1 MNVMRNRFL
10 VGLAVLVA
18 FVGVLWVAGPRE
30 PASLRIDHQKIK
42 IGDDIEAYLV
52 AGESRFD
59 DIIAGVEKRVIWAG
73 QPHQKSPVSLVY
85 IHGFSASSEEIRPV
99 PDRVAKALGA
109 NLFFTRL
116 TGHGRGSKAMAE
128 ANVAAWMQD
137 VGEALEIGRQIG
149 DTVIVMATSTGGTL
163 VAAAMQDPAS
173 ARAVEGIV
181 FISPNFAIGAPSAAL
196 LTWPF
201 ARHWVPLIVGEM
213 RHTEPRNP
221 LHARYWTTSY
231 PSRAL
236 LPMAALVAAVDQSDF
251 SNVQVPALFYF
262 SKDDQVVNPDATAK
276 FLSRWGGPAKA
287 VTVEMGVDDD
297 QYSHLIAGDIV
308 SPGQNDAAVRTILD
322 WIAGL

>member
-1 MNVMRNRFL
+1 MNIMRNGFL
-10 VGLAVLVA
+10 AGLAVLVA
-18 FVGVLWVAGPRE
+18 FVGVLWMVGPRE
-30 PASLRIDHQKIK
+30 PASLGIDHEKVK
-42 IGDDIEAYLV
+42 IGDDIEAYLL
-52 AGESRFD
+52 AGEGRFD
-59 DIIAGVEKRVIWAG
+59 DIVAGVEKRVIWAG

-85 IHGFSASSEEIRPV
+85 IHGFSASSEEMRPV

-116 TGHGRGSKAMAE
+116 TGHGRGPTALAE

-137 VGEALEIGRQIG
+137 VAEALEIGRKIG
-149 DTVIVMATSTGGTL
+149 DKVIVMATSTGGTL
-163 VAAAMQDPAS
+163 AAAAMQDAIS
-173 ARAVEGIV
+173 AEAVEGIV
-181 FISPNFAIGAPSAAL
+181 FISPNFAIGTPAAAL

-201 ARHWVPLIVGEM
+201 ARHWVPWIIGDM

-236 LPMAALVAAVDQSDF
+236 LPMAALVEAVDESDF

-262 SKDDQVVNPDATAK
+262 SEDDKVVDPDATIK
-276 FLSRWGGPAKA
+276 FLSQWGGPAKA

-308 SPGQNDAAVRTILD
+308 SPGQNDVAVRTILD